1 VGEIRLTGGGAKS
14 TFWRQLI
21 ADVFGTEVVLTT
33 STEGPAFG
41 AAILAGVAAGAFQS
55 VEEGA
60 DALVHVTQRSLPE
73 PATADRYREI
83 HKIYRA
89 LYGDLRERFRDLA
102 ALA

>member
-1 VGEIRLTGGGAKS
+1 LTRAKALAIPTLDTGESLS
-14 TFWRQLI
+14 
-21 ADVFGTEVVLTT
+21 DSYSPT

-41 AAILAGVAAGAFQS
+41 AAILAGVAAGAFRS

-73 PATADRYREI
+73 PATVDRYREI
-83 HKIYRA
+83 HRVYRA
-89 LYGDLRERFRDLA
+89 LYGDLRERSHDLA